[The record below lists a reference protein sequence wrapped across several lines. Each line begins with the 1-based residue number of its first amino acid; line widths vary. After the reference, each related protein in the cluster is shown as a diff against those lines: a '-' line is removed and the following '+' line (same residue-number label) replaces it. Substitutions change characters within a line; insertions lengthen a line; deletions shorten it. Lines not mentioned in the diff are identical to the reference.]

1 LLTILEVKPCR
12 PSLSAREPRRLW
24 TFAAGFAL
32 FAACSVFPDH
42 AELPTAV
49 SGGSSSTSG
58 GDNNSGGVSGAG
70 SASGGRA
77 TAGEATGGSAT
88 GGSSTSGATNG
99 GTSGGKPSNTGGR
112 DPESGGAS
120 QAGEPAGGAAGA
132 GGSPPAIEGGAA
144 GTPSTGGSLNTGG
157 GPSTG
162 GSGGSQNECVTTKLA
177 ANRDSYLLESD
188 SKSNFGGA
196 NRLLLS
202 GVLTARANAVVG
214 FDFTQLPAGRVTS
227 ATLSF
232 VLGSRS
238 GGASPTLSV
247 YALDQSFAENRVTWL
262 NARNGQKW
270 LVAGGDIAL
279 LPTSSVALG
288 AATVGAK
295 LAFDITK
302 DVVAILAGTLPDNGW
317 LVTTGPS
324 DCTLELGSRELLDL
338 NQQPV
343 LDVETCP

>member
-1 LLTILEVKPCR
+1 V
-12 PSLSAREPRRLW
+12 
-24 TFAAGFAL
+24 
-32 FAACSVFPDH
+32 
-42 AELPTAV
+42 V

-58 GDNNSGGVSGAG
+58 GDNSGGVSGAG
-70 SASGGRA
+70 R
-77 TAGEATGGSAT
+77 ATGGSTA
-88 GGSSTSGATNG
+88 SGAPNG
-99 GTSGGKPSNTGGR
+99 GTSGGKPPNSGGR

-120 QAGEPAGGAAGA
+120 QAGEPTSGAAGA
-132 GGSPPAIEGGAA
+132 GGSPPAPEGGAA
-144 GTPSTGGSLNTGG
+144 GTSSTGGD
-157 GPSTG
+157 PSTG
-162 GSGGSQNECVTTKLA
+162 GSGGSQNECVTTTLA

-188 SKSNFGGA
+188 SKANFGGA

-214 FDFTQLPAGRVTS
+214 FDFTRLPAGRVTS
-227 ATLSF
+227 AMLSF

-238 GGASPTLSV
+238 GSASPTLSV
-247 YALDQSFAENRVTWL
+247 YALNQSFDENRVTWL

-279 LPTSSVALG
+279 LPTSSLPLG

-295 LAFDITK
+295 LAFDITN

-317 LVTTGPS
+317 LVTTGSS

-338 NQQPV
+338 NQQPL